1 MLDDP
6 AMSDQYVE
14 RLHMPWWWW
23 LILGLF
29 TLSLVVAV
37 LAWIPTLTA
46 VLICLGFCGLVLWA
60 GLAAGSTRIRADAA
74 ALEVGRNR
82 IEWRWLD
89 RVRGCD
95 AETMAAVLHSNHQIS
110 SFLVTRPWIS
120 TGVVLRLADPAD
132 PHPAWIVSTR
142 HPEDLAAVVHGH
154 LDTSTDQET
163 P

>member
-1 MLDDP
+1 MP
-6 AMSDQYVE
+6 ATTDEYVE
-14 RLHMPWWWW
+14 RLHMSWWWW

-29 TLSLVVAV
+29 ALSLVVAV

-46 VLICLGFCGLVLWA
+46 VGICLVFCGLVVWA
-60 GLAAGSTRIRADAA
+60 GLAVGGTRIRADAE

-95 AETMAAVLHSNHQIS
+95 AETMTTVLHSSHQIG

-132 PHPAWIVSTR
+132 PHPAWIISSR
-142 HPEDLAAVVHGH
+142 HPDRLAAVVRGH
-154 LDTSTDQET
+154 LDTSTSQET